1 MSWSPYC
8 SSGILCLQSEADPA
22 DMPTVPILQVEKP
35 RYKRQDEVYVTTWP
49 VSGRAEISD
58 QNF

>member
-1 MSWSPYC
+1 MSWSLYC
-8 SSGILCLQSEADPA
+8 SSGILCLQSEAYLA
-22 DMPTVPILQVEKP
+22 DVITVPILQVEKP

-49 VSGRAEISD
+49 VSGRAQISD